1 MEMKQ
6 LLRLI
11 LIFLTAFPVYTEAGI
26 FNFKEDLRAQ
36 VDFYSSQISTYNAI
50 VAANNDLL
58 IQLKNELKII
68 NEEIFKIADI
78 IKNIDP
84 KKTDDKDKLILKQS
98 ELTLQRDK
106 IERLKNSFSNKIV
119 WLYKN
124 GTDFPLM
131 VLFTSV
137 SINQLYSRLEYLNKI
152 AKIRNREF
160 KKIKIETDILSEK
173 QKLSGMNMKEKQK
186 YISEKKE
193 SQKSLLMSKFLFET
207 KIDSLSAINEM
218 LTRNIERMSQRSVE
232 LENDI
237 RVLPEIKFDISQ
249 QIEYGT
255 KPFSELKGQL
265 ISPVLSN
272 SIYIDFGKT
281 VHPVYKNITY
291 NNGIDFS
298 IRNGSPVLAVEDGVV
313 EEIFFVP
320 GYGNVVLI
328 AHNEIFKTVYGIISE
343 VSVTKGQEV
352 KAGKQIA
359 KTSVNLDGQLFHF
372 EIHENN
378 IPVDP
383 KKWIKW

>member
-1 MEMKQ
+1 MK
-6 LLRLI
+6 LIIRLI
-11 LIFLTAFPVYTEAGI
+11 LFFAMIYPVYAGAGV
-26 FNFKEDLRAQ
+26 FNLREDLRAQ
-36 VDFYSSQISTYNAI
+36 IDYYNSQISAFNVI
-50 VAANNDLL
+50 VATNNDLL
-58 IQLKNELKII
+58 IQLRNELKIL

-78 IKNIDP
+78 LKNIDP
-84 KKTDDKDKLILKQS
+84 NKTDDKDKLILRQS
-98 ELTLQRDK
+98 ELTLQKDK
-106 IERLKNSFSNKIV
+106 IERLKNSFSSKII

-124 GTDFPLM
+124 GTDFPMM

-152 AKIRNREF
+152 AQIRNREF

-173 QKLSGMNMKEKQK
+173 QKLSGMDKKEKQK
-186 YISEKKE
+186 YISDKRE
-193 SQKSLLMSKFLFET
+193 SQKSLLLSKFLFENR
-207 KIDSLSAINEM
+207 IDSLTVINEM
-218 LTRNIERMSQRSVE
+218 LSRNIERMSQRNTE

-237 RVLPEIKFDISQ
+237 MLLPEITFNISQ

-272 SIYIDFGKT
+272 SIFIDFGKT

-291 NNGIDFS
+291 NNGVDFS
-298 IRNGSPVLAVEDGVV
+298 IRKGSPVLAVEDGVV

-320 GYGNVVLI
+320 GYGNVILI
-328 AHNEIFKTVYGIISE
+328 AHNEIYKTVYGIISE
-343 VSVTKGQEV
+343 ISVSKGQEV

>member
-1 MEMKQ
+1 MFSAQ
-6 LLRLI
+6 I
-11 LIFLTAFPVYTEAGI
+11 AGAGI
-26 FNFKEDLRAQ
+26 FKIKEDLKAQ
-36 VDFYSSQISTYNAI
+36 IDYYYLQISRFNSI
-50 VAANNDLL
+50 VETNYALL
-58 IQLKNELKII
+58 IQSRNELKVI

-78 IKNIDP
+78 LKNIDP

-98 ELTLQRDK
+98 ELTMQRDK
-106 IERLKNSFSNKIV
+106 IERLKNSFSNKII

-152 AKIRNREF
+152 AQIRSKEF

-173 QKLSGMNMKEKQK
+173 QKLSGMDIKEKQK

-193 SQKSLLMSKFLFET
+193 SQKTLLLSKFIYEN
-207 KIDSLSAINEM
+207 KIDSLTAINEM
-218 LTRNIERMSQRSVE
+218 LTRNISRMSQRNIE
-232 LENDI
+232 LENDL
-237 RVLPEIKFDISQ
+237 RLLPDLKFNISQ

-255 KPFSELKGQL
+255 KQFNELQGQL

-272 SIYIDFGKT
+272 SVYIDFGKS

-298 IRNGSPVLAVEDGVV
+298 IKNGSPVLAVEDGIV
-313 EEIFFVP
+313 EDIFFVP
-320 GYGNVVLI
+320 GYGNVILI
-328 AHNEIFKTVYGIISE
+328 SHNDVYKTVYGIISE
-343 VSVTKGQEV
+343 LVVEKGQEV

-359 KTSVNLDGQLFHF
+359 KTSDNLDGQLFHF
-372 EIHENN
+372 EILENN